1 VPTEVPED
9 PETHAERGKYGL
21 TAFSAAQSCYTSRQ
35 ECITRSLNMSL
46 TISNKGWVVIP
57 AELRK
62 KYNLLPG
69 TEVVIVDYGGVLSI
83 VPALKNPIKQG
94 RGMLKGLP
102 SLTQELLKERA
113 KDRSREESRIK

>member
-1 VPTEVPED
+1 
-9 PETHAERGKYGL
+9 
-21 TAFSAAQSCYTSRQ
+21 
-35 ECITRSLNMSL
+35 MSL

-83 VPALKNPIKQG
+83 IPALKNPIKKG

-102 SLTQELLKERA
+102 SLSQDLLKERA
-113 KDRSREESRIK
+113 KDRSREESRNK